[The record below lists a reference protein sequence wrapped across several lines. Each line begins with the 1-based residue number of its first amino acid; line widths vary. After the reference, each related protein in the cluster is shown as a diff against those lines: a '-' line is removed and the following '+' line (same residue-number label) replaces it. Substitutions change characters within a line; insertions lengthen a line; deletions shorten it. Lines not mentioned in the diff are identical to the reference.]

1 MAVNSFMKIFLPK
14 SKVFYDLFEK
24 VADNVSIMGTKLKH
38 VVEEPDFD
46 KRAALISQLEDLEH
60 DNDELTH
67 RVFTELGRNFITPFD
82 REDIHYLASAL
93 DDIADYIYAS
103 AKKIN
108 FYRVNPNDIGIK
120 KMADLIA
127 VGCVHV
133 HKAVTELRNMKNMR
147 QITDALVAI
156 NSIENQ
162 ADDIFDMSI
171 ERLFATEPDAKE
183 VIKKREIYQVMEIVT
198 DKCEDAA
205 NVIES
210 IIIKYAESIIEAVN
224 NSYDSFSNCNDSCP
238 DV

>member
-1 MAVNSFMKIFLPK
+1 MAINSILKIFLPK
-14 SKVFYDLFEK
+14 DRVFYQLFES
-24 VADNVSIMGTKLKH
+24 VAEELVKMGEKLKEVVNEPSFEVRAKLIKEVEDMEH
-38 VVEEPDFD
+38 V
-46 KRAALISQLEDLEH
+46 
-60 DNDELTH
+60 NDELTH
-67 RVFTELGRNFITPFD
+67 RIFTELGKNFITPFD
-82 REDIHYLASAL
+82 REDIHALASAL

-108 FYRVNPNDIGIK
+108 FYHVNPDEIGIR
-120 KMADLIA
+120 KMGDLIA
-127 VGCVHV
+127 LGTVQV

-162 ADDIFDMSI
+162 GDDIFDMSI

-210 IIIKYAESIIEAVN
+210 IIIKYT
-224 NSYDSFSNCNDSCP
+224 
-238 DV
+238 

>member
-1 MAVNSFMKIFLPK
+1 MAFNTILKIFLPK
-14 SKVFYDLFEK
+14 DRVFYQLFE
-24 VADNVSIMGTKLKH
+24 NVSEVLVKMGAKLKD
-38 VVEEPDFD
+38 VVIEPDFEQ
-46 KRAALISQLEDLEH
+46 RAKLIKEVEDMEH
-60 DNDELTH
+60 INDDYTH
-67 RVFTELGRNFITPFD
+67 QIFTELGKNFITPFD
-82 REDIHYLASAL
+82 REDIHYLANSL

-108 FYRVNPNDIGIK
+108 FYHVDPNDIGIQ

-127 VGCVHV
+127 LGCIHV

-162 ADDIFDMSI
+162 GDDIFDMSI

-183 VIKKREIYQVMEIVT
+183 VIKKREIYQIMEVVT

-210 IIIKYAESIIEAVN
+210 IIIKYA
-224 NSYDSFSNCNDSCP
+224 
-238 DV
+238 